1 MTSAKKLATD
11 AALRNLLRRNPGR
24 VFSQQEI
31 ADAAGISRQAV
42 SKTEMNALKKIRRLG
57 GQTLSELLLELRK
70 EE

>member
-11 AALRNLLRRNPGR
+11 AALRNLLRKNPGR
-24 VFSQQEI
+24 VFTQQEI

>member
-11 AALRNLLRRNPGR
+11 AALRNLLRKNPGR
-24 VFSQQEI
+24 VFTQQEN

>member
-1 MTSAKKLATD
+1 VTSAKKLATD
-11 AALRNLLRRNPGR
+11 AALRNLLRKNPGR
-24 VFSQQEI
+24 VFTQQEI

>member
-11 AALRNLLRRNPGR
+11 AALRNLLRKNPGR
-24 VFSQQEI
+24 VFTQQEI

-42 SKTEMNALKKIRRLG
+42 SKTEIKALEKIRNLG
-57 GQTLSELLLELRK
+57 GQNLSELLLELRK

>member
-1 MTSAKKLATD
+1 VTSAKKLATD

>member
-11 AALRNLLRRNPGR
+11 AALRNLLRKHPGR
-24 VFSQQEI
+24 VFTQQEI

-42 SKTEMNALKKIRRLG
+42 SKTEIKALEKIRNLG

-70 EE
+70 GE